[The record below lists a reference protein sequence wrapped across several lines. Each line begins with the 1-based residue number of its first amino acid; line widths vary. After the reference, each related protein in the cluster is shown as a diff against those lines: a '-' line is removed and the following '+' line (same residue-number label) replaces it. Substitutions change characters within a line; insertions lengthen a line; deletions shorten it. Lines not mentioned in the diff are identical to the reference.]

1 MAKPITEKK
10 NWLLLAGAVLLAG
23 LAFWLTHNYLQNQE
37 LRLSE
42 SMRVE
47 PAETKRVIVAS
58 QPLQEGAV
66 VGPETMSI
74 AEFPASAVSPA
85 AITPQNYRE
94 VEGYMIKLP
103 MAGGEPLLHHHIDL
117 PVITRFSQLL
127 YEGERA
133 VSFDI
138 DNLDSISG
146 MMLPGDYIDIL
157 VEYEEQRG
165 GGAEPELKIKPLIQR
180 VRVLAVD
187 ELPLQAR
194 DQENIPYGSHSL
206 KYGSI
211 TVAAPYRDAVS
222 LTVAKHSH
230 SIRFLLRNEEDAR
243 MVSSSALGGYELFK
257 GANGSGGGGSYRY
270 YSDKNRGQAHSFE
283 ITGQARHSMTTP
295 MIRQQLKPIQAGT
308 EAVEGEL

>member
-1 MAKPITEKK
+1 VAKPITEKK
-10 NWLLLAGAVLLAG
+10 NWLLLGGAVLLAG

-42 SMRVE
+42 SMRVD

-58 QPLQEGAV
+58 QSLHEGAV
-66 VGPETMSI
+66 VGPDTMSI

-94 VEGYMIKLP
+94 VEGFMIKLP
-103 MAGGEPLLHHHIDL
+103 IAGGEPLLHHHIDL

-127 YEGERA
+127 HEGERA

-146 MMLPGDYIDIL
+146 MILPGDYIDIL
-157 VEYEEQRG
+157 VEYEEQRVN
-165 GGAEPELKIKPLIQR
+165 GAQPEIKIKPLIQR

-211 TVAAPYRDAVS
+211 TVAAPYRDAVA

-230 SIRFLLRNEEDAR
+230 NLRFLLRNEEDGR
-243 MVSSSALGGYELFK
+243 MVSSNALGGYELFK
-257 GANGSGGGGSYRY
+257 GANGSGGSGSYRY
-270 YSDKNRGQAHSFE
+270 YSNKNRGQAHSVE
-283 ITGQARHSMTTP
+283 VTGQARNSIAASV
-295 MIRQQLKPIQAGT
+295 IRQQLKPIQTGT
-308 EAVEGEL
+308 GAEGDGL